1 MPERLTPTQ
10 RAIQERRAGGTMYGE
25 GLPVDDDLF
34 GVERT
39 KERGYGYTDTGL
51 VIERELTDEAW
62 RGILPEIKALQTAY
76 QLIIGDWMVYGFE
89 QGYEVSYESM
99 AALTGLKP
107 QTIEVY
113 TSVCRNVPQLMR
125 INSLKF
131 NHYRLVSKLPDD
143 EKAVWIAFAAHRQL
157 PTRALERLVALS
169 QLPRLPAEA
178 SDTENTTIAP
188 AVDRYAPALSD
199 EDDMSSYDEIEDVT
213 DVIHEKRNISL
224 MKKAR
229 QNRYAEIELHEII
242 EAEKWLAHLRKLVAR
257 AKVEAGKQAQI
268 KVKP

>member
-34 GVERT
+34 GGELT

-89 QGYEVSYESM
+89 HGYEVSYESM

-143 EKAVWIAFAAHRQL
+143 EKAVWLEFAAHRQL
-157 PTRALERLVALS
+157 PTRTLERLVVLS
-169 QLPRLPAEA
+169 QLPRLPETA
-178 SDTENTTIAP
+178 SDTDNTTITP
-188 AVDRYAPALSD
+188 AVDLTPLPGEVD
-199 EDDMSSYDEIEDVT
+199 EEATGRVVGLPVKEIKKTFNKFAQCVEQDRLQDMPRDDLYI
-213 DVIHEKRNISL
+213 L
-224 MKKAR
+224 MLWVQDKYNQR
-229 QNRYAEIELHEII
+229 
-242 EAEKWLAHLRKLVAR
+242 RKMD
-257 AKVEAGKQAQI
+257 K
-268 KVKP
+268 

>member
-99 AALTGLKP
+99 AVLTGLKP

-157 PTRALERLVALS
+157 PTRGLERLVALS
-169 QLPRLPAEA
+169 QMPRLPETTDGNYLEITDSSNGDRPPLPGDVEEEA
-178 SDTENTTIAP
+178 TDLPLPDLPLEDEENWKALDTIQDVVKHRRYTDLTPRRRMNLHRMIGIARR
-188 AVDRYAPALSD
+188 A
-199 EDDMSSYDEIEDVT
+199 
-213 DVIHEKRNISL
+213 ISL
-224 MKKAR
+224 L
-229 QNRYAEIELHEII
+229 EVELR
-242 EAEKWLAHLRKLVAR
+242 RK
-257 AKVEAGKQAQI
+257 
-268 KVKP
+268 